1 MLVKYICIIYAP
13 VVSMDFLGWISSFIF
28 LIENW
33 LEVIY
38 FLIFF
43 RPGQVSKVVGGRQ
56 TLADL

>member
-1 MLVKYICIIYAP
+1 
-13 VVSMDFLGWISSFIF
+13 MDFLGWISSFIF